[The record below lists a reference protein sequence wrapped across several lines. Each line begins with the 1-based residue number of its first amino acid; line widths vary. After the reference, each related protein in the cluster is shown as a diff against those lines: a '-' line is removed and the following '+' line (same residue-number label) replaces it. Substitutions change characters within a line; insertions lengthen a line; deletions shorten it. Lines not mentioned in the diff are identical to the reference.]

1 MPMLQGHGDDLYRFA
16 RPIRANF
23 SSNVPGRV
31 DLGALKAHLQAHLD
45 LIGHYPEPE
54 PYTLEAALAA
64 KHAIDPAAVCAT
76 NGATEAI
83 YLIAHAFARSHS
95 TILQPTFSEYADACR
110 LYHHLIIPGARQNLF
125 EPSEGALVRK
135 NLPLHQADAQIKE
148 SAAADGFLPSEH
160 FSASEV
166 KTRSCGAGDDWDEVL
181 HGIQRNLMS
190 VMSLVATPAA
200 EREKNPNVLPDNLV
214 AEIEARMDAMTETIG
229 PGLHFLLPGGTPLA
243 ARLQLARAVC
253 RRAERRLW
261 TLHRQDP
268 LPENILQY
276 INRLSDLLFVMARC
290 ELASQQWPEERW
302 QAFAY
307 KNQK

>member
-1 MPMLQGHGDDLYRFA
+1 MNRIYTRTGDGGTTGIHGGTRVPKDD
-16 RPIRANF
+16 IRIEANGCLDELNCIIGVIR
-23 SSNVPGRV
+23 SMGCPAKPGM
-31 DLGALKAHLQAHLD
+31 
-45 LIGHYPEPE
+45 
-54 PYTLEAALAA
+54 T
-64 KHAIDPAAVCAT
+64 
-76 NGATEAI
+76 
-83 YLIAHAFARSHS
+83 
-95 TILQPTFSEYADACR
+95 
-110 LYHHLIIPGARQNLF
+110 
-125 EPSEGALVRK
+125 
-135 NLPLHQADAQIKE
+135 
-148 SAAADGFLPSEH
+148 DG
-160 FSASEV
+160 
-166 KTRSCGAGDDWDEVL
+166 WDEVL

-214 AEIEARMDAMTETIG
+214 ADIEARMDAMTETIG

>member
-1 MPMLQGHGDDLYRFA
+1 MNRIYTRTGDGGTTGIHGGTRVPKDD
-16 RPIRANF
+16 IRIEANGCLDELNCIIGVIR
-23 SSNVPGRV
+23 SMGCPGTT
-31 DLGALKAHLQAHLD
+31 
-45 LIGHYPEPE
+45 EP
-54 PYTLEAALAA
+54 
-64 KHAIDPAAVCAT
+64 
-76 NGATEAI
+76 
-83 YLIAHAFARSHS
+83 R
-95 TILQPTFSEYADACR
+95 
-110 LYHHLIIPGARQNLF
+110 
-125 EPSEGALVRK
+125 
-135 NLPLHQADAQIKE
+135 
-148 SAAADGFLPSEH
+148 AAADGFLPSEH

-166 KTRSCGAGDDWDEVL
+166 KTRSCGAGDGERRPVMPEGWDEVL

-200 EREKNPNVLPDNLV
+200 EREKNPNVLPNNLV